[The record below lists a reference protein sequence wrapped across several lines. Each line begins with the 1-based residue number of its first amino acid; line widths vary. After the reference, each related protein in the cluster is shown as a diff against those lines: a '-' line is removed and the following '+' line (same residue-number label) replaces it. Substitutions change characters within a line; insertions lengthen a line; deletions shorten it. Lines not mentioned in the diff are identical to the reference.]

1 MRSFIESQFPV
12 SRVSKESY
20 KERKSNYSQTLTGLG
35 KWWGRKPLVLCRAT
49 IIGLLMPATDD
60 PEADR
65 ACFLAIMTM
74 DEEGLRAR
82 FKGIKPKTKVLE
94 QATEA
99 ELQAYTDLES
109 LWQNAP
115 TPADKRERKEELA
128 TAFRELELAVFSQR
142 GASQQKLAA
151 FNKAT
156 TSKAPSSSFSASKP
170 AKRSPFSMRSIP
182 RSRTR

>member
-65 ACFLAIMTM
+65 TCFLAIMTM
-74 DEEGLRAR
+74 DNEGLRAR
-82 FKGIKPKTKVLE
+82 FKGIKPKKRVLE
-94 QATEA
+94 QATDSER
-99 ELQAYTDLES
+99 QSYQDLES
-109 LWQNAP
+109 AWKSAP
-115 TPADKRERKEELA
+115 TPPEKRERKEEITA
-128 TAFRELELAVFSQR
+128 AFRELELAVFSRLPYDEQIALCDR
-142 GASQQKLAA
+142 PEQIEGPSPEASDLL
-151 FNKAT
+151 T
-156 TSKAPSSSFSASKP
+156 
-170 AKRSPFSMRSIP
+170 
-182 RSRTR
+182 